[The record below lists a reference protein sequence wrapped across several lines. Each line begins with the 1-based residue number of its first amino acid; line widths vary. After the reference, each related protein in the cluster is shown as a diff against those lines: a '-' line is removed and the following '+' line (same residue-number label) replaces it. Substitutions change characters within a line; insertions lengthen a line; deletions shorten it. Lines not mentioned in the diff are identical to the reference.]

1 MYQPQSSLFCNKRS
15 NVKASWEPSRAGPCE
30 SHLSTASR
38 GGGRRWDRRFSPLA
52 FASKGTR
59 SVSRTG
65 LWNSFTRS
73 TQTVWSVLSKAKMS
87 LKSCSNVCPP
97 PTITIYRKI
106 SVSLASRL
114 VVSQMTSPQRLP
126 RDKATGQCPSRTF
139 LSHLNFALA
148 SDRLNSAYL
157 ATACS
162 RLEGLAS
169 FLEKS
174 LRSFLGDNGRFFP
187 SHDERKVCEPKL
199 LRSACTTQHL

>member
-1 MYQPQSSLFCNKRS
+1 MEFIHSVNPNRMVGLVEGQNEFEILFKRLSS
-15 NVKASWEPSRAGPCE
+15 
-30 SHLSTASR
+30 
-38 GGGRRWDRRFSPLA
+38 
-52 FASKGTR
+52 
-59 SVSRTG
+59 
-65 LWNSFTRS
+65 
-73 TQTVWSVLSKAKMS
+73 
-87 LKSCSNVCPP
+87 

-199 LRSACTTQHL
+199 LRSACKTQHL